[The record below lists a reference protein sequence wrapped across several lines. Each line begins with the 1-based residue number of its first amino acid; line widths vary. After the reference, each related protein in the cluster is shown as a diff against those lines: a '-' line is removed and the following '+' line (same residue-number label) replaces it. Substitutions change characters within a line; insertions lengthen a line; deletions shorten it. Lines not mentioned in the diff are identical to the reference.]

1 MTETLSPE
9 QEYAFEKFKKG
20 ENIFI
25 TGPGGSGKSKLIQH
39 LVDYSKA
46 NKKSYQVCA
55 LTGCAAVLLKC
66 GGKTI
71 HSWSGI
77 KIARG
82 ERRLIV
88 DQVLKSSRLKKQWKN
103 IKILIID
110 EVSMMSEKIFE
121 LLDEIGKRTRYS
133 VLPFGG
139 IQLVF
144 CGDFFQLPPVGTFGE
159 PDTERFCF
167 ESALWLKT
175 FPLSNHIELE
185 TIFRQSDPLYIKI
198 LSQIRR
204 GFLDDENKE
213 ILKNYVNR
221 EYDSSKY
228 NGITPTKLYPI
239 KVKVDSLNTT
249 MFNKLDE
256 DEYQFE
262 CCIKKNCK
270 TNLESGKLMTPEEYI
285 KCEKMTEKDKENE
298 IQYLMNNTPC
308 IQLLTLKRG
317 ASVLCTA
324 NIDMD
329 NSICNGSQGKVIDIV
344 DKNDKTQIIVKF
356 TNGAIRNIEP
366 HFWQSDEYPCI
377 AIGQYPLCLAW
388 AMTIH
393 KIQGATLSMAE
404 IDIGNSVFEY
414 GQTYV
419 ALSRIKSLEG
429 LYLSAFEPHK
439 IRANPKVI
447 EFYNAIPKI
456 DYSKLIINPFKDFE
470 FHDEELIDE
479 DYVPS
484 MTTNTKIVKLF

>member
-1 MTETLSPE
+1 MTDTLSPE
-9 QEYAFEKFKKG
+9 QQYAFEKFKKG
-20 ENIFI
+20 ENVFI

-39 LVDYSKA
+39 LVSYSKNT
-46 NKKSYQVCA
+46 NKSIQVCA

-82 ERRLIV
+82 DRNLII

-103 IKILIID
+103 IKVLIID
-110 EVSMMSEKIFE
+110 EVSMMSEKIFD

-144 CGDFFQLPPVGTFGE
+144 CGDFFQLPPVGTYGE

-167 ESALWLKT
+167 ESPLWLKT
-175 FPLSNHIELE
+175 FPLNNHIELE
-185 TIFRQSDPLYIKI
+185 TIFRQTDPLYIKI

-204 GFLDDENKE
+204 GYLDEENAE
-213 ILKNYVNR
+213 ILKKYVKR
-221 EYDSSKY
+221 EYDETKCG
-228 NGITPTKLYPI
+228 GITPTKLFPI
-239 KVKVDSLNTT
+239 KIKVDGLNNS
-249 MFNKLDE
+249 MFSKLDE

-270 TNLESGKLMTPEEYI
+270 TNLETGKLLTPEEYI
-285 KCEKMTEKDKENE
+285 KCEKMTEKDKEME
-298 IQYLMNNTPC
+298 INYLTNNTPC
-308 IQLLTLKRG
+308 LQLLTLKKG

-324 NIDMD
+324 NIDID
-329 NSICNGSQGKVIDIV
+329 NGICNGSQGKIIDIIE
-344 DKNDKTQIIVKF
+344 KGETTLIVVGF
-356 TNGAIRNIEP
+356 TNGCIRNIEP

-388 AMTIH
+388 ALTIH
-393 KIQGATLSMAE
+393 KIQGATLAMAE

-419 ALSRIKSLEG
+419 ALSRIQSLDG
-429 LYLSAFEPHK
+429 LYLSAFEPQR
-439 IRANPKVI
+439 IRANPKVVA
-447 EFYNAIPKI
+447 FYNNIPKV
-456 DYSKLIINPFKDFE
+456 DYSKIVVNPFSDFE
-470 FHDEELIDE
+470 LKEE
-479 DYVPS
+479 DYENDYIDKKDKNIKV
-484 MTTNTKIVKLF
+484 VRV